1 MKPQKKFPKNL
12 HKSKPS
18 ANPSQTRGKHHNA
31 KIQHSES
38 AIHGFSLIF
47 TSFSEEVTYL
57 RPVSDLLT
65 IPK

>member
-1 MKPQKKFPKNL
+1 MKPQKKKPKNL

-38 AIHGFSLIF
+38 AIHGFS
-47 TSFSEEVTYL
+47 
-57 RPVSDLLT
+57 RLLT
-65 IPK
+65 DFHVFF

>member
-1 MKPQKKFPKNL
+1 MQNESFLMKPQKKSPKNL

-38 AIHGFSLIF
+38 AIHGFS
-47 TSFSEEVTYL
+47 
-57 RPVSDLLT
+57 RLLT
-65 IPK
+65 DFHVFF